1 VGWFAPTTTARE
13 TVAEPRV
20 FICAGGSRKI
30 CGTRK
35 DRSPFA
41 RTDQRVGMYNITAC
55 CMEVRPEPIEIAE
68 NAIIARLGTS
78 ARPHPR

>member
-1 VGWFAPTTTARE
+1 VARPHDE
-13 TVAEPRV
+13 LKGTVAEPRV
-20 FICAGGSRKI
+20 FICTAGSRKI

-35 DRSPFA
+35 DQSPFA

-55 CMEVRPEPIEIAE
+55 RMEVRPEPIEIAE
-68 NAIIARLGTS
+68 NACIARLGTS